1 MIVLLKIDE
10 TLKWLGWSM
19 VAIATVALVSFAIVS
34 AINDGKFVMR
44 GR

>member
-19 VAIATVALVSFAIVS
+19 VAVSMAALVSFAIIS
-34 AINDGKFVMR
+34 AINDGDI
-44 GR
+44 